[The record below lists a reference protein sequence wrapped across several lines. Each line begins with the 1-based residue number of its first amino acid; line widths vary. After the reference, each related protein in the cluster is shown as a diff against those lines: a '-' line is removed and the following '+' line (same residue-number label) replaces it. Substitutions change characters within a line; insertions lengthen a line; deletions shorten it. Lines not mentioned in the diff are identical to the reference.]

1 MFITKF
7 SIYVLPVLTLII
19 FIIGIRKNINVFDEF
34 IEGAKEN
41 LKLALELTPILITVM
56 LSVGLFRASDI
67 PMYVTQALS
76 PFISRFGLSAECLP
90 LALIRPISNSSAM
103 AVYED
108 ILNQY
113 GVDSLVGLTASVMM
127 GASETTFYTLSLY
140 FGSVKFKRM
149 RHTLFCALV
158 GDFSTYI
165 ISCFVAQKFF

>member
-67 PMYVTQALS
+67 PLYMRIY
-76 PFISRFGLSAECLP
+76 
-90 LALIRPISNSSAM
+90 LINM
-103 AVYED
+103 V
-108 ILNQY
+108 
-113 GVDSLVGLTASVMM
+113 
-127 GASETTFYTLSLY
+127 
-140 FGSVKFKRM
+140 
-149 RHTLFCALV
+149 
-158 GDFSTYI
+158 
-165 ISCFVAQKFF
+165 

>member
-67 PMYVTQALS
+67 PMYITQA
-76 PFISRFGLSAECLP
+76 
-90 LALIRPISNSSAM
+90 
-103 AVYED
+103 
-108 ILNQY
+108 
-113 GVDSLVGLTASVMM
+113 
-127 GASETTFYTLSLY
+127 
-140 FGSVKFKRM
+140 
-149 RHTLFCALV
+149 
-158 GDFSTYI
+158 
-165 ISCFVAQKFF
+165 